1 VLGADGDIVEVIDDS
16 FNF

>member
-1 VLGADGDIVEVIDDS
+1 VLGADGDNVEVIDDS